1 MVARIRCRSSNVFLL
16 DRQTADPTI
25 NGKMFGLAKTAML
38 FADHALR
45 SLKVFCCTKIMSG
58 GGGER
63 AGMTSLFS
71 LS

>member
-1 MVARIRCRSSNVFLL
+1 MCFFL

-45 SLKVFCCTKIMSG
+45 SLKSSVVRKLCR

-63 AGMTSLFS
+63 AGMTFFIQPVVAER
-71 LS
+71 